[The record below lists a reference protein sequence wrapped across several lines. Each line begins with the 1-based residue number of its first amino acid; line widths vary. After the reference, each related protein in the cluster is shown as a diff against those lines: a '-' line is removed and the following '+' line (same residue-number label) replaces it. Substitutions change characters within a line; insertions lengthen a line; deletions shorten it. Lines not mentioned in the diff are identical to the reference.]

1 MPDYDDDWT
10 DDQRGLY
17 DECYS
22 IGHAWAT
29 DQDTSAD
36 DLQQVLNLAEADED
50 DLGDVE
56 LDYPRWSTRWPRP
69 PGKPSPASPPTAR
82 TPPSVASWTAPAT
95 AQPKTSSA
103 SDHFS

>member
-1 MPDYDDDWT
+1 MPDYDSDWT

-36 DLQQVLNLAEADED
+36 DLQQVLDLAEADDD

-56 LDYPRWSTRWPRP
+56 LDYPPLIDAVAEAIGETVTSVTADRDD
-69 PGKPSPASPPTAR
+69 PAFRGFVDGAR
-82 TPPSVASWTAPAT
+82 DGAAEDV
-95 AQPKTSSA
+95 
-103 SDHFS
+103 FGL

>member
-56 LDYPRWSTRWPRP
+56 LDYPPLVDAVAETTGETVTSVTADRED
-69 PGKPSPASPPTAR
+69 PAFRGFVDGAR
-82 TPPSVASWTAPAT
+82 DGAAEDV
-95 AQPKTSSA
+95 
-103 SDHFS
+103 FGL